1 MSLPKFSEILF
12 RINNP
17 GAQTVV
23 ESATYSYNDMKAPG
37 DASLSMGYEANDI
50 NYANVASHMKS
61 KGVPP
66 HHVKAIVAHLKKG
79 EGYHDSEKKGYDVKS
94 THGNY
99 VVHSTSNDETGVSKF
114 HVQEKK

>member
-37 DASLSMGYEANDI
+37 DASLSMGY
-50 NYANVASHMKS
+50 
-61 KGVPP
+61 
-66 HHVKAIVAHLKKG
+66 
-79 EGYHDSEKKGYDVKS
+79 
-94 THGNY
+94 
-99 VVHSTSNDETGVSKF
+99 
-114 HVQEKK
+114 